1 MDTAKIKTQYD
12 DMIAQQ
18 LNRLGVA
25 GENLT
30 ILQNKDGITVA
41 RVAGEGYSYILKY
54 FQNEAFRREIANY
67 SRLSAL
73 GIPTVP
79 VIASTDSAILLEDL
93 DCSPV
98 YRLGTLQDMSDAE
111 IARRLATWY
120 KRLHQSGYDYV
131 KNHGTGLYD
140 ETDYFTLENIA
151 VVKEKIGTQGAA
163 AWRRLEQHYAA
174 INAALHRVKQTIVYN
189 DFFYTNMAVARDGSS
204 ALMFDYNLLGKGYA
218 YADLRNVT
226 SSLSKKAGEAFLE
239 EYGSYDPVEAAL
251 DDVISVVCG
260 LYMACQRK
268 VFPNWA
274 QNLLDEIETKLIE
287 KIERLQRF
295 L

>member
-151 VVKEKIGTQGAA
+151 VVK
-163 AWRRLEQHYAA
+163 
-174 INAALHRVKQTIVYN
+174 
-189 DFFYTNMAVARDGSS
+189 
-204 ALMFDYNLLGKGYA
+204 
-218 YADLRNVT
+218 
-226 SSLSKKAGEAFLE
+226 
-239 EYGSYDPVEAAL
+239 
-251 DDVISVVCG
+251 
-260 LYMACQRK
+260 
-268 VFPNWA
+268 
-274 QNLLDEIETKLIE
+274 
-287 KIERLQRF
+287 
-295 L
+295 